1 MKPTNE
7 EPVSAPEKSA
17 AQPANTAQPAPAK
30 KSNKK
35 LFIILGVVVF
45 FLFILPGILF
55 AVFVGYIANR
65 GGENIVEDIAKS
77 QGVDV
82 DLDTKDGNIS
92 IKDKDGNEYSTKT
105 GTDLPEDFPKEALA
119 LYSNKYTNT
128 SRIKVGENTS
138 WTVAIETNDSPA
150 SITSKVKEQ
159 LAAGSWAIQS
169 ESNSSDYNM
178 IIAKKDP
185 YSAVINYSQTDGKTT
200 LTYTLSQ
207 TPAAT
212 E

>member
-7 EPVSAPEKSA
+7 EPVSTPEQPT
-17 AQPANTAQPAPAK
+17 AQTANTAQNATAK

-55 AVFVGYIANR
+55 AVFVGYVANR

-82 DLDTKDGNIS
+82 DLDTKDGNVS

-138 WTVAIETNDSPA
+138 WTVVIETSDSPA
-150 SITSKVKEQ
+150 TITAKVKEQ

-207 TPAAT
+207 TPTTT

>member
-7 EPVSAPEKSA
+7 EPASTSEQPA
-17 AQPANTAQPAPAK
+17 AQTANTAQPAPAK

-55 AVFVGYIANR
+55 AIFVGYVANR
-65 GGENIVEDIAKS
+65 GGEKIVEDIAKS

-82 DLDTKDGNIS
+82 DLDTKDGNVS

-138 WTVAIETNDSPA
+138 WTVVIETSDSPA
-150 SITSKVKEQ
+150 TITPKVKEQ

-185 YSAVINYSQTDGKTT
+185 YSAVINYSQTDGTTT

>member
-7 EPVSAPEKSA
+7 EPVSTPEQSA
-17 AQPANTAQPAPAK
+17 ARPTNAGQPAPAK

-55 AVFVGYIANR
+55 AVFVGYVANR
-65 GGENIVEDIAKS
+65 GGEKIVEDIAKS

-82 DLDTKDGNIS
+82 DLDAKDGNVS

-138 WTVAIETNDSPA
+138 WTVVIGTSDSPA
-150 SITSKVKEQ
+150 TITPKVKEQ

>member
-7 EPVSAPEKSA
+7 EPVSTSEQPA
-17 AQPANTAQPAPAK
+17 AQTANTAQPAPAK

-55 AVFVGYIANR
+55 AVFVGYVANR
-65 GGENIVEDIAKS
+65 GGEKIVEDIAKT

-82 DLDTKDGNIS
+82 DLNTKDGNVS

-105 GTDLPEDFPKEALA
+105 GTDLPEDFPKDALA

-138 WTVAIETNDSPA
+138 WTVAIETSDSPA
-150 SITSKVKEQ
+150 TITPKVKEQ
-159 LAAGSWAIQS
+159 LAASSWTIQT

-178 IIAKKDP
+178 IIAKKSP

-200 LTYTLSQ
+200 LTYTIAQ
-207 TPAAT
+207 GPAAT

>member
-1 MKPTNE
+1 MKSTNQ
-7 EPVSAPEKSA
+7 EPSTTP
-17 AQPANTAQPAPAK
+17 AQPAAQKASTEQPEPVK

-35 LFIILGVVVF
+35 LFIVLGVVVF

-55 AVFVGYIANR
+55 AVFVGYVANR
-65 GGENIVEDIAKS
+65 GGENIVEDLAKS

-82 DLDTKDGNIS
+82 DLNTKDGNVS
-92 IKDKDGNEYSTKT
+92 IKDKDGNEYSSTT
-105 GTDLPEDFPKEALA
+105 GTDLPDDFPKEALA

-138 WTVAIETNDSPA
+138 WTVVIETKDSPA
-150 SITSKVKEQ
+150 VVSPKVKEQ

-178 IIAKKDP
+178 IIAKKEP
-185 YSAVINYSQTDGKTT
+185 YSAVVNYSQADGKTSI
-200 LTYTLSQ
+200 TYTLSQ
-207 TPAAT
+207 SPAAT